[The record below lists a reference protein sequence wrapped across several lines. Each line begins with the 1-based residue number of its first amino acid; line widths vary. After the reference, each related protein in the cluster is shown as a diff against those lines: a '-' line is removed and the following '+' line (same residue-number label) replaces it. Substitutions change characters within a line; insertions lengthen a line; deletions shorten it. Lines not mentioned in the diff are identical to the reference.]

1 MVNNPNTPSPGGT
14 TKGLV
19 TDALAKWEAEA
30 GAAPAPLAEIRLDQ
44 NERLVTPFTT
54 SVVEAVIHYLDYPSF
69 HGYVRCNRPDC
80 LLCKIGRQP
89 DTRDLLPV
97 YDVVSGAV
105 GVLAVSPNLR
115 PHALKPQ
122 LTPVLRQLKDNQR
135 VLVGLRKL
143 DKMRYHVVTLPLP
156 ADADDGAQTI
166 AGFLAQFESGA
177 IDLGA
182 IYPQKSNE
190 DLAEIPEIATLVKL
204 RGITL

>member
-1 MVNNPNTPSPGGT
+1 M
-14 TKGLV
+14 TKGIV
-19 TDALAKWEAEA
+19 TDALSKWEAEA
-30 GAAPAPLAEIRLDQ
+30 GTAPASLTEIRLDQ

-69 HGYVRCNRPDC
+69 RGYVRCNGPDC

-105 GVLAVSPNLR
+105 GVLPVSPNLR

-122 LTPVLRQLKDNQR
+122 LTPVLRQLKDNRR
-135 VLVGLRKL
+135 VLVALRKL
-143 DKMRYHVVTLPLP
+143 DKMRYNVAILPLP
-156 ADADDGAQTI
+156 EDADDGARTI
-166 AGFLAQFESGA
+166 AEFLAQFENDA
-177 IDLGA
+177 IDLRA
-182 IYPQKSNE
+182 VYPQLSNE
-190 DLAEIPEIATLVKL
+190 DLADIPEIATQVKL